1 MLRGCYCVRV
11 AARTDPNPPADPR
24 SAILAAAETCFER
37 FGINKTTMEDV
48 ARAAEMSRATVYR
61 YFSDRDSLIT
71 ESIALRARQN
81 MEPAR
86 AYLAKWP
93 TIGERI
99 VEGISRN
106 VRRGYRDPM
115 VHLLV
120 SPAAMSLANSLL
132 TTSGLAV
139 ELTRELWAPV
149 LQQAQDDG
157 ELRGDVD
164 IDALCEWIAE
174 LEMMYISRG
183 IDDDEALERVRYQL
197 EHFVVPAL
205 VAEPPGVRKVRTR
218 GRAKPA
224 PAS

>member
-1 MLRGCYCVRV
+1 MHV
-11 AARTDPNPPADPR
+11 ATRTDSNAPVDAR
-24 SAILAAAETCFER
+24 AAILAAAEACFDR
-37 FGINKTTMEDV
+37 FGISKTTMEDV

-71 ESIALRARQN
+71 ESIARRARQN
-81 MEPAR
+81 IGPAR
-86 AYLAKWP
+86 EFLAKWP

-99 VEGISRN
+99 VEGICRN

-120 SPAAMSLANSLL
+120 SPAAMPLANSLL
-132 TTSGLAV
+132 TTSGVAV

-149 LQQAQDDG
+149 LQDAQDAG
-157 ELRGDVD
+157 ELRGDLD
-164 IDALCEWIAE
+164 IDALCDWISE

-183 IDDDEALERVRYQL
+183 IDDDDALERVRYQL

-205 VAEPPGVRKVRTR
+205 VADASRRSEP
-218 GRAKPA
+218 AA
-224 PAS
+224 AD